1 MISMAADSVSGEA
14 QTPFH
19 GWSQTAELLYI
30 WQRKQRKP
38 LHLSIPGAQT
48 GPVLAP
54 SRSVRSRCCA
64 V

>member
-1 MISMAADSVSGEA
+1 MIRLAADSVSGET

-19 GWSQTAELLYI
+19 GWSQTAELLYM
-30 WQRKQRKP
+30 WQRKLRKH

-54 SRSVRSRCCA
+54 PRSVRSRCT